1 MLNEK
6 EYVMKTIIQKLGF
19 CILAVTAM
27 LTSGKAVAQI
37 DYSENFNTG
46 ASGWT
51 EDGFEY
57 TTAGACNGAGAIRA
71 RISNALSEKE
81 AYATVSPSLG
91 VSNGQEVTLW
101 YSYSLLKY
109 DPVIPAE
116 PLGVTDFGQLVLEY
130 AVSAN
135 GPWTALDKITLANYT
150 GEQGCTERILTFTPP
165 AETNIYLRIWA
176 NPGLEKTIDY
186 FAYIDNL
193 IVSQDALSVGNTGNL
208 NPVVAYSNSSDDY
221 LHLRYDGLITEVY
234 MFNMQ
239 GQEINLVATDD
250 TLDRFDISG
259 LAKGEYILRVKADD
273 NTQLINII
281 KD

>member
-6 EYVMKTIIQKLGF
+6 KHVMKTLVRKLGF
-19 CILAVTAM
+19 CILAVTA
-27 LTSGKAVAQI
+27 LFLSDTAYAQI
-37 DYSENFNTG
+37 DYIEDFNTDAG
-46 ASGWT
+46 GWT

-71 RISNALSEKE
+71 RINNTLTTRE
-81 AYATVSPSLG
+81 AFATVSPSLG
-91 VSNGQEVTLW
+91 VSNGEEITLW

-109 DPVIPAE
+109 DAVIPAKPVE
-116 PLGVTDFGQLVLEY
+116 FRDFGQLVLEY
-130 AVSAN
+130 ATSAN

-150 GEQGCTERILTFTPP
+150 GEEGCTERILTFTPP
-165 AETNIYLRIWA
+165 AESNIYLRIWA
-176 NPGLEKTIDY
+176 NPGLEKSVDY
-186 FAYIDNL
+186 FAYIDNV
-193 IVSQDALSVGNTGNL
+193 IVSQETLSVSGAGNL
-208 NPVVAYSNSSDDY
+208 NPVVAYSNEADDY
-221 LHLRYDGLITEVY
+221 LHLKYDGLITEVY

-239 GQEINLVATDD
+239 GQEINLVAMDN